1 MPEAVAIC
9 LSVAAS
15 SEACGIVQATLQPI
29 LSATARVLNS
39 GDEVA
44 AQEVLEVLIEV
55 AEVHPR
61 FFRRQLGEVVAAML
75 QVCGLPDLTAAFR
88 CVRFIGACL
97 NIALQWRLRIR
108 PRYMQ
113 QHVSVALPRAFE
125 TALQRK
131 GSISALTEMNAHFA
145 KLSSCVWCASNSCI
159 SQALKCAVV

>member
-75 QVCGLPDLTAAFR
+75 QVCGLFQTSLLLLG
-88 CVRFIGACL
+88 VLGL
-97 NIALQWRLRIR
+97 
-108 PRYMQ
+108 
-113 QHVSVALPRAFE
+113 
-125 TALQRK
+125 
-131 GSISALTEMNAHFA
+131 
-145 KLSSCVWCASNSCI
+145 
-159 SQALKCAVV
+159 